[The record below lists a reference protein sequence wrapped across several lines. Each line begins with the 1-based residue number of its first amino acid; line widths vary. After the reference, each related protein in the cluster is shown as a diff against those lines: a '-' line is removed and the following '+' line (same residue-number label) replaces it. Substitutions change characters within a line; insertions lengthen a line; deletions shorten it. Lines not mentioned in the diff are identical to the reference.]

1 MSASFVSDASW
12 SGVLL
17 QQEDGLGRI
26 VQLIAIALFLFGPV
40 VLRVLQRLI
49 GGTRAGQ
56 QPPPNRRAA
65 RRAEAP
71 DDPGASDAE
80 TKGRDLWRQLMELE
94 ERAEEEAQTKAAPT
108 TATPTASAAPTAAA
122 TQAPAAA
129 PVRRPSDPLADPD
142 VELTQRRL
150 RQRAAPV
157 QPPRQEVQPP
167 RQTVAEKPSA
177 ILELTPVLERVPD
190 ESSIEAARSAA
201 PLPVAAL
208 GNVAPPQL
216 VERGS
221 QALRRGPSR
230 EELRRVLVLSEVL
243 APPVSLR
250 AAGRGGHD
258 PLA

>member
-1 MSASFVSDASW
+1 MSVSVLCDAAW

-56 QPPPNRRAA
+56 QPPNRRAA
-65 RRAEAP
+65 RPVAAP
-71 DDPGASDAE
+71 DDPGASDVE
-80 TKGRDLWRQLMELE
+80 TKGRDMWRQLMELE
-94 ERAEEEAQTKAAPT
+94 EQAEQEAAREAQATAAPT
-108 TATPTASAAPTAAA
+108 RSASSAAPVA
-122 TQAPAAA
+122 TAPAPA
-129 PVRRPSDPLADPD
+129 PVSSTVPSTVRRPADPLADPD
-142 VELTQRRL
+142 VELTQRR
-150 RQRAAPV
+150 V
-157 QPPRQEVQPP
+157 QPRSAEVLPP
-167 RQTVAEKPSA
+167 KNMVAEAPRA
-177 ILELTPVLERVPD
+177 IPQITPVLERVPD
-190 ESSIEAARSAA
+190 EDTIEAARSAA
-201 PLPVAAL
+201 PLPMAAL
-208 GNVAPPQL
+208 GVVAPPQL

-221 QALRRGPSR
+221 QALRRGPTR

>member
-1 MSASFVSDASW
+1 MSVSVVTS
-12 SGVLL
+12 VLWGGAL
-17 QQEDGLGRI
+17 AQQDDGLGRI
-26 VQLIAIALFLFGPV
+26 VQLIAVALILFGPLLLNL
-40 VLRVLQRLI
+40 LRRLT
-49 GGTRAGQ
+49 GGARPDQQTPASRRA
-56 QPPPNRRAA
+56 PRRAA
-65 RRAEAP
+65 PP

-94 ERAEEEAQTKAAPT
+94 QRAEEEAETSAAPT
-108 TATPTASAAPTAAA
+108 TATTTASTAPSAS
-122 TQAPAAA
+122 TQVPAA
-129 PVRRPSDPLADPD
+129 PVRRPADPLADPD
-142 VELTQRRL
+142 VELTQRRV
-150 RQRAAPV
+150 RQRSA
-157 QPPRQEVQPP
+157 EVQPP
-167 RQTVAEKPSA
+167 RQTVAEKPRA
-177 ILELTPVLERVPD
+177 IAELTPVLERVPD
-190 ESSIEAARSAA
+190 ESSIEAARMAA
-201 PLPVAAL
+201 PQPVAAL